1 MSTFSEWMA
10 GLRGND
16 YQHAQP
22 ITEVFGELPNDY
34 HHPQAITE
42 DYGGLPNESRTVTYM
57 GRELEIPHPNHWSRE
72 YVEQRTREIEEAA
85 NRYAE
90 GLAERRREAEARAM
104 HHMWHPSDDDSND
117 GQPERWEY
125 EREEHSEPRWSF
137 ERERHLDL
145 SFDPATGEIT
155 NSGGTLPNED
165 VLFNPGTL
173 VDTSENCGVTTIS
186 SIEPTWELSVSDV
199 MTDKYKEMEKRV
211 EEQDK
216 TIAEMKSIIENLQD
230 IVYQRKLDK
239 EAENLVL

>member
-1 MSTFSEWMA
+1 MSGFSEWMA
-10 GLRGND
+10 GLREGR
-16 YQHAQP
+16 
-22 ITEVFGELPNDY
+22 V
-34 HHPQAITE
+34 QAITE
-42 DYGGLPNESRTVTYM
+42 DYGGLPHDEPRTITYM
-57 GRELEIPHPNHWSRE
+57 GRQLEVPNHWSRE

-90 GLAERRREAEARAM
+90 GLAERRREAEAREAEVRAARDRVM
-104 HHMWHPSDDDSND
+104 HHMWHPSDDESNNSD
-117 GQPERWEY
+117 P
-125 EREEHSEPRWSF
+125 PRWSF
-137 ERERHLDL
+137 EREHHLDL

-165 VLFNPGTL
+165 VLFDPGTL
-173 VDTSENCGVTTIS
+173 VDTPENCGVTTIS
-186 SIEPTWELSVSDV
+186 SIEPAWELSISDA

-239 EAENLVL
+239 EAETLVL

>member
-1 MSTFSEWMA
+1 MSTFSEWMS
-10 GLRGND
+10 GLRGRD
-16 YQHAQP
+16 YPHPQA
-22 ITEVFGELPNDY
+22 ITEVYGGLANDY
-34 HHPQAITE
+34 HPQAITE
-42 DYGGLPNESRTVTYM
+42 DIGGLPRDYV
-57 GRELEIPHPNHWSRE
+57 PNHWSRE

-104 HHMWHPSDDDSND
+104 HHMWHPSDASSND

-137 ERERHLDL
+137 EREHHLDL

-155 NSGGTLPNED
+155 NSGGTLPTED
-165 VLFNPGTL
+165 VLFDPGTL

-186 SIEPTWELSVSDV
+186 SIDPTWELSVSDV

>member
-1 MSTFSEWMA
+1 MSTFSEWMS
-10 GLRGND
+10 GLRGRD
-16 YQHAQP
+16 YPHPQA
-22 ITEVFGELPNDY
+22 ITEVFGGLPNDY
-34 HHPQAITE
+34 HPQAITE
-42 DYGGLPNESRTVTYM
+42 DIGGLPNESRTVTYM
-57 GRELEIPHPNHWSRE
+57 GRQLEVPNHWSRE

-90 GLAERRREAEARAM
+90 GLAERRREAEARVM
-104 HHMWHPSDDDSND
+104 HHMWHPSDAESNNSD
-117 GQPERWEY
+117 P
-125 EREEHSEPRWSF
+125 PRWSF
-137 ERERHLDL
+137 EREHHLDL

-155 NSGGTLPNED
+155 NCGGTLPNED
-165 VLFNPGTL
+165 VLFDPGTL
-173 VDTSENCGVTTIS
+173 VDTSENNQLTTIS
-186 SIEPTWELSVSDV
+186 SIEPAWELSVSDA

>member
-1 MSTFSEWMA
+1 MSTFSEWMS

-16 YQHAQP
+16 YPHTQA
-22 ITEVFGELPNDY
+22 ITEVFGVLQNDY
-34 HHPQAITE
+34 HPQAITE
-42 DYGGLPNESRTVTYM
+42 DIGGLPHDETRTVTYM

-104 HHMWHPSDDDSND
+104 HHMWHPSDN
-117 GQPERWEY
+117 ECNINVL
-125 EREEHSEPRWSF
+125 PRWSF
-137 ERERHLDL
+137 ERERNL
-145 SFDPATGEIT
+145 SFDSETGEIT
-155 NSGGTLPNED
+155 NFNGTPPNEEFI
-165 VLFNPGTL
+165 FNPDSVSPDSLAVG
-173 VDTSENCGVTTIS
+173 NAVTTIS
-186 SIEPTWELSVSDV
+186 SIEPSWELSVSDSI
-199 MTDKYKEMEKRV
+199 TDKYKEMEKRV

>member
-1 MSTFSEWMA
+1 MSTFSEWMS
-10 GLRGND
+10 GLRGRD
-16 YQHAQP
+16 YPHPQA
-22 ITEVFGELPNDY
+22 ITEVFGGLANDY
-34 HHPQAITE
+34 HPQAITE
-42 DYGGLPNESRTVTYM
+42 DFGGLPHESRTVTYM

-104 HHMWHPSDDDSND
+104 HHMWHPSDDESND
-117 GQPERWEY
+117 GSQ
-125 EREEHSEPRWSF
+125 PRWSF
-137 ERERHLDL
+137 ERERYLDL

-155 NSGGTLPNED
+155 NSSNTLPNED
-165 VLFNPGTL
+165 VLFDPGTL
-173 VDTSENCGVTTIS
+173 VDTSENCQLTTIS
-186 SIEPTWELSVSDV
+186 SIDPTWELSVSDSI
-199 MTDKYKEMEKRV
+199 TDKYKEMEKRV

>member
-10 GLRGND
+10 GLRGRD
-16 YQHAQP
+16 YPHPQA
-22 ITEVFGELPNDY
+22 ITEVYGGLANDY
-34 HHPQAITE
+34 HPQAITE
-42 DYGGLPNESRTVTYM
+42 DIGGLPDESRTVTYM
-57 GRELEIPHPNHWSRE
+57 GRQLEVPNHWSRE

-85 NRYAE
+85 NQYAE

-104 HHMWHPSDDDSND
+104 HHMWHPSDVNSND

-125 EREEHSEPRWSF
+125 EREVHSEPRWSF

-165 VLFNPGTL
+165 VLFDPGTL
-173 VDTSENCGVTTIS
+173 VDTPENCGVTTMS
-186 SIEPTWELSVSDV
+186 SIDPTWELSVSDV

>member
-1 MSTFSEWMA
+1 MSFRDWMGREFPEPGRPLA
-10 GLRGND
+10 
-16 YQHAQP
+16 
-22 ITEVFGELPNDY
+22 
-34 HHPQAITE
+34 QAITE
-42 DYGGLPNESRTVTYM
+42 DIGRPVPQRPAIVENFGGLPNEPRTVTYM
-57 GRELEIPHPNHWSRE
+57 GRQLEVPNHWSSE

-104 HHMWHPSDDDSND
+104 HHMWHPSDDESNINVL
-117 GQPERWEY
+117 
-125 EREEHSEPRWSF
+125 PRWSF
-137 ERERHLDL
+137 ERERQLDL

-155 NSGGTLPNED
+155 NAGNTLPNED
-165 VLFNPGTL
+165 VLFDPGTL
-173 VDTSENCGVTTIS
+173 VDTPENSQLTTIS
-186 SIEPTWELSVSDV
+186 SIEPAWELSVSDSI
-199 MTDKYKEMEKRV
+199 TDKYKEMEKRV

>member
-1 MSTFSEWMA
+1 MSGFYEWMT
-10 GLRGND
+10 GLREGR
-16 YQHAQP
+16 
-22 ITEVFGELPNDY
+22 V
-34 HHPQAITE
+34 QAITE
-42 DYGGLPNESRTVTYM
+42 DYGGLPHDEPRTITYM
-57 GRELEIPHPNHWSRE
+57 GREFPAPVPNHWNRE
-72 YVEQRTREIEEAA
+72 YIEQRTREIEEAA

-104 HHMWHPSDDDSND
+104 HHMQCPSDDAGND
-117 GQPERWEY
+117 GQSERWEY

-137 ERERHLDL
+137 ERERHL

-173 VDTSENCGVTTIS
+173 IDTSENNQLTTIS
-186 SIEPTWELSVSDV
+186 SIEPAWELSVSDA

>member
-16 YQHAQP
+16 YQHAQA
-22 ITEVFGELPNDY
+22 ITEVYGGLANDY
-34 HHPQAITE
+34 HPQAITE
-42 DYGGLPNESRTVTYM
+42 DIGGLPDEPRTVTYM
-57 GRELEIPHPNHWSRE
+57 GRQLEVPNHWSRE

-85 NRYAE
+85 ERYAA
-90 GLAERRREAEARAM
+90 GLAAERREAEARAM
-104 HHMWHPSDDDSND
+104 HHMWHPSDN
-117 GQPERWEY
+117 ECNINVL
-125 EREEHSEPRWSF
+125 PRWSF
-137 ERERHLDL
+137 ERERNL

-155 NSGGTLPNED
+155 NSDGTLPNEEFI
-165 VLFNPGTL
+165 FNPDSVSPDSLAVG
-173 VDTSENCGVTTIS
+173 NAVTTIS
-186 SIEPTWELSVSDV
+186 SIEPAWELSVSDSI
-199 MTDKYKEMEKRV
+199 TDKYKEMEKRV

>member
-1 MSTFSEWMA
+1 MSGFSEWMA
-10 GLRGND
+10 GLREGR
-16 YQHAQP
+16 
-22 ITEVFGELPNDY
+22 V
-34 HHPQAITE
+34 QAITE
-42 DYGGLPNESRTVTYM
+42 DYGGLPHDEPRTITYM
-57 GRELEIPHPNHWSRE
+57 GRQLEVPNHWSRE

-90 GLAERRREAEARAM
+90 GLAERRREAEAREAEVRAARDRVM
-104 HHMWHPSDDDSND
+104 HHMWHPSDDESNNSD
-117 GQPERWEY
+117 P
-125 EREEHSEPRWSF
+125 PRWSF
-137 ERERHLDL
+137 EREHHLDL

-165 VLFNPGTL
+165 VLFDPGTL
-173 VDTSENCGVTTIS
+173 VDTPENCGVTTIS
-186 SIEPTWELSVSDV
+186 SIEPAWELSVSDA

-239 EAENLVL
+239 EAETLVL

>member
-16 YQHAQP
+16 YPHPQA
-22 ITEVFGELPNDY
+22 ITEVYGRLANDY
-34 HHPQAITE
+34 HPQAITE
-42 DYGGLPNESRTVTYM
+42 DIGGLPNEPRTVTYM

-104 HHMWHPSDDDSND
+104 HHMWHPSDDESND

>member
-10 GLRGND
+10 GLRGRD
-16 YQHAQP
+16 YPHPQA
-22 ITEVFGELPNDY
+22 ITEVFGGLPRDC
-34 HHPQAITE
+34 HPQAITE
-42 DYGGLPNESRTVTYM
+42 DIGGLPNESRTVTYM

-72 YVEQRTREIEEAA
+72 YVEQRTQEIEEAA

-104 HHMWHPSDDDSND
+104 HHMWHPSDN
-117 GQPERWEY
+117 ECNINVL
-125 EREEHSEPRWSF
+125 PRWSF
-137 ERERHLDL
+137 ERERQLD
-145 SFDPATGEIT
+145 FDPATGKIT
-155 NSGGTLPNED
+155 NSGGTLPNEE
-165 VLFNPGTL
+165 VLFDPGTL
-173 VDTSENCGVTTIS
+173 VDTSENNQLTTIS
-186 SIEPTWELSVSDV
+186 SIEPAWELSVSDA

-239 EAENLVL
+239 EAETLVL

>member
-1 MSTFSEWMA
+1 MSTFSEWMR
-10 GLRGND
+10 LRGND
-16 YQHAQP
+16 YHVQA
-22 ITEVFGELPNDY
+22 ITEDYGGLPRGNDY
-34 HHPQAITE
+34 HPQAITE
-42 DYGGLPNESRTVTYM
+42 DIGGLPNESRTVTYM

-104 HHMWHPSDDDSND
+104 HHMWHPSDDESND

-137 ERERHLDL
+137 EREHHLDL
-145 SFDPATGEIT
+145 SFDPATGEII
-155 NSGGTLPNED
+155 NSSNTLPNED

-173 VDTSENCGVTTIS
+173 VDTSENGQLTTIS
-186 SIEPTWELSVSDV
+186 SIEPAWELSVSDA